1 MKALQEKRVFIVDDD
16 PFWTRVLYK
25 MLTELGFNDII
36 SLRSGTECI
45 DKLHLNPGLIFLDYQ
60 MEDMNG
66 LEALEII
73 KDYFPG
79 IGVVFCTAHE
89 DLHVAVNAIK
99 NGSFDYL
106 LKMNATKK
114 ELANVLDS
122 LSKAQIEPEKIY

>member
-1 MKALQEKRVFIVDDD
+1 
-16 PFWTRVLYK
+16 

-89 DLHVAVNAIK
+89 DLHVAVSAIK
-99 NGSFDYL
+99 KGSFDYL

-114 ELANVLDS
+114 ELTNVLNS
-122 LSKAQIEPEKIY
+122 LSMAQTETAKIY